1 MPTVVVPDIPD
12 DVYEQL
18 RQRADDERRT
28 VGAELLMLA
37 ERELRRGHVP
47 TPRLP
52 DYVPG
57 DEILAPFDLPR
68 SSLPMRV
75 TARVGKPRL
84 PDPVAII
91 RE

>member
-1 MPTVVVPDIPD
+1 MPTIVVPDIPD
-12 DVYEQL
+12 DVYELL
-18 RQRADDERRT
+18 RQRAEDERQT
-28 VGAELLMLA
+28 VGAELLILA
-37 ERELRRGHVP
+37 ERELHRDVLP

-57 DEILAPFDLPR
+57 DEIPAPFDLPR
-68 SSLPMRV
+68 SSHPVRV
-75 TARVGKPRL
+75 TAHPGKPRL